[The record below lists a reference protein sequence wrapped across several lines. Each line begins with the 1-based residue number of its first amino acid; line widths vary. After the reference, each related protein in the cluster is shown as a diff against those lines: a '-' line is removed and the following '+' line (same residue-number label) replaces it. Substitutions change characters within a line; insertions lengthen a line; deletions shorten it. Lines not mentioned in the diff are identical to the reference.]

1 MTSDYNRLLAAVQN
15 SEQESLKLARQIDE
29 YQDYARRIN
38 ILDAELDRL
47 KAENKTLDDDIKRLR
62 LKYAEGINYEK
73 IQEAYQMK
81 VVQMGV
87 EIEALRARVEQ
98 REVNVEDMRKSILNP
113 IRKV

>member
-47 KAENKTLDDDIKRLR
+47 KAENKALDDDIKRLR
-62 LKYAEGINYEK
+62 LKYAEGISN
-73 IQEAYQMK
+73 
-81 VVQMGV
+81 
-87 EIEALRARVEQ
+87 
-98 REVNVEDMRKSILNP
+98 
-113 IRKV
+113 